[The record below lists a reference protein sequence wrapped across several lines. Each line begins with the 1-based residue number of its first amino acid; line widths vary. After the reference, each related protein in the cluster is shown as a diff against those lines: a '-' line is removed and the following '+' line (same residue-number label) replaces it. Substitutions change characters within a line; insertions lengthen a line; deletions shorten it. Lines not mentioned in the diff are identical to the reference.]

1 MSSILQLFQKDG
13 SSQLNNIKEGMTKIK
28 SHSFFLYVA
37 YAVTDAVF
45 FTVNFF
51 NKSLALA
58 GGFLI
63 ADNSFACHFSVSFVF
78 CPQAVKLDSGA
89 CFFIGVT
96 FEYLIFSF
104 KIDRFVDIF
113 YVNSNTC
120 TALVNEYTV

>member
-89 CFFIGVT
+89 
-96 FEYLIFSF
+96 
-104 KIDRFVDIF
+104 
-113 YVNSNTC
+113 
-120 TALVNEYTV
+120 